1 VRRPD
6 IPALA
11 ACLIVGLLLA
21 PHLSPYS
28 QYTAV
33 TLVLYAT
40 VAQAYDVIG
49 GYSGQLSLGVGAF
62 LAVGGYV
69 SGLLMLHTGTPW
81 IPAVILA
88 TAASAAFAF
97 LLGFALLRLRGVY
110 FAVGTLAATVA
121 LGAAAQLWTWAG
133 GGTGFVVEAAPTGAP
148 LVQASVI
155 AFVIATGLVLFIRD
169 SAFGLRVV
177 ATRDNEQAAA
187 GVGVSV
193 FWHRMAALVIS
204 GALTG
209 LAGAL
214 VALES
219 ITVAPGAMFS
229 LQWTIYALLFVVV
242 GGRSTVLG
250 PIIGVVIV
258 YYGLTQE
265 LQNLQSVSTVIEGVL
280 LIALMRFAP
289 AGLWPLAIR
298 GLRKLRA
305 SPRFSGGVADSNG
318 SRKVGS
324 EPGTYDGVPIAA
336 REEDQRCPRL
346 KMATSGN
353 DEQ

>member
-1 VRRPD
+1 MSRLSV
-6 IPALA
+6 PALA
-11 ACLIVGLLLA
+11 ACLVAGLLLA
-21 PHLSPYS
+21 SHLSPYS
-28 QYTAV
+28 QYIAV

-40 VAQAYDVIG
+40 IAQAYNIVA

-69 SGLLMLHTGTPW
+69 AGLLMLHAGTPW
-81 IPAVILA
+81 IPAVVIA

-110 FAVGTLAATVA
+110 FAVGTLAAAVA

-133 GGTGFVVEAAPTGAP
+133 GGTGFVVATAPTGAP
-148 LVQASVI
+148 LLVASVI
-155 AFVIATGLVLFIRD
+155 AFVIATGFVLFIRH

-214 VALES
+214 VGLDS

-229 LQWTIYALLFVVV
+229 LQWTIYAMLFVVV

-250 PIIGVVIV
+250 PIVGVVVV

-265 LQNLQSVSTVIEGVL
+265 LQNLQAVSTVIEGVL

-305 SPRFSGGVADSNG
+305 SPRFSGGVPAPNG
-318 SRKVGS
+318 VLA
-324 EPGTYDGVPIAA
+324 AA
-336 REEDQRCPRL
+336 REEDQHGPRV
-346 KMATSGN
+346 KMARSGN
-353 DEQ
+353 DEH